1 MIRRFLNLIY
11 KASGVVAAGFLAAIC
26 ITVVLQV
33 AANIINKIM
42 GLFFGASPGL
52 IVPSYAEFTGF
63 FLVAASFFALA
74 YTLQSGVHI
83 RVSLLINRLGPFS
96 RRWVEVWCLALGA
109 MLTGYFSFYAFNLV
123 YESYVFGDLA
133 VGMVPLPLWIPQ
145 FLMALGSAVLFT
157 ELVDDLVQVLS
168 GRAPSYQQHENRNPS
183 KKSE

>member
-1 MIRRFLNLIY
+1 MIRRFLNLVY
-11 KASGVVAAGFLAAIC
+11 KASGVVAAGFIAAIC

-33 AANIINKIM
+33 AANIINKTM
-42 GLFFGASPGL
+42 DLFFGASPGL
-52 IVPSYAEFTGF
+52 IIPSYAEFTGF

-74 YTLQSGVHI
+74 YPLQGGVHI

-157 ELVDDLVQVLS
+157 GLVDDLVQVLS
-168 GRAPSYQQHENRNPS
+168 GRAPSYQQHENRNLS
-183 KKSE
+183 QKTE